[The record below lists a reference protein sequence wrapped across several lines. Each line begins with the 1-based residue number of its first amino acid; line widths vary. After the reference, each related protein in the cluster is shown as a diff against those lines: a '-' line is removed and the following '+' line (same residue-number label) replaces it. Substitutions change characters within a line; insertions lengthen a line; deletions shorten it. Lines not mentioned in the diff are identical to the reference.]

1 MVLLL
6 GVLRIYGW
14 YVATMVTLNL
24 LLVAVVWLRRRV
36 ARLWKKRGRPGLGHS
51 AHTTQ

>member
-1 MVLLL
+1 MALLI

-14 YVATMVTLNL
+14 YVATMVALNL

-36 ARLWKKRGRPGLGHS
+36 ARRWKNRGRPGLGHS
-51 AHTTQ
+51 AHPTH